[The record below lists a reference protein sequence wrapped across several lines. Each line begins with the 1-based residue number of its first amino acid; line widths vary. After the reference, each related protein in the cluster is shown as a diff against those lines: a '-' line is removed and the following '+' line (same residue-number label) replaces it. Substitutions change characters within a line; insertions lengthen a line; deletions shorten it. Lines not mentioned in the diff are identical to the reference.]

1 MKDLNLVGEQARE
14 LLLETTSGN
23 NPCAVLLSNGVD
35 SNSVLA
41 SLLSNGR
48 KPFVFSIRV
57 KGTTSTD
64 WLSAKRNADKLDLRF
79 IDVELPKDLDAIFSD
94 VKYAITQI
102 GLTKKA
108 DIECFIPIKYALDKA
123 SLMGIKDVYSGHC
136 ADGHYGLGRKPSIE
150 IRNTDK
156 EKDPQWLENYR
167 LKYFGKPNP
176 AQSKTLIKYFQFK
189 HGTFH
194 VPYLDSRFFSIFE
207 GISHYEM
214 NKPKEK
220 MPIRL
225 AFPEFDDWNV
235 GKKESNL
242 QLGDSGIADNYARL
256 LQSEYNLHGNKAVIG
271 IYNAIA
277 RGEL

>member
-1 MKDLNLVGEQARE
+1 MKNLTLVGEQARE

-41 SLLSNGR
+41 SLLANGR

-64 WLSAKRNADKLDLRF
+64 WLSAKTNADKLNLRF
-79 IDVELPKDLDAIFSD
+79 IDVELPKDIDLIFND
-94 VKYAITQI
+94 IKYAITKI

-108 DIECFIPIKYALDKA
+108 DIECFLPVKYALDKA
-123 SLMGIKDVYSGHC
+123 VQMGIHDVYSGHC

-156 EKDPQWLENYR
+156 EKNPQWLENYR
-167 LKYFGKPNP
+167 QTYFAKPNP
-176 AQSKTLIKYFQFK
+176 AQSKTLIEYFELK

-194 VPYLDSRFFSIFE
+194 IPYLDRRFFSVFE

-225 AFPEFDDWNV
+225 VFPEFYEWNV
-235 GKKESNL
+235 GKRESNL
-242 QLGDSGIADNYARL
+242 QLGDSGIAENYSRL
-256 LQSEYNLHGNKAVIG
+256 LQSEYNINGYKAVIG
-271 IYNAIA
+271 IYNSIA